1 MPVKSAPG
9 TPPQAVQDALFQ
21 SASGA
26 VPDVALDET
35 LCTLLSL
42 MVLGVTPVFAAPL
55 VSLEAPATVPRG
67 DAFVALAV
75 SNEPVT
81 GFSFKWMG
89 KSYAANAYTGG
100 SSSGAEQKWQ
110 AVIMLPVSLD
120 ASESDLTLTVAPIAG
135 QTGGKRQGAAGQ
147 AVTQSIHLVNKDR
160 PVQQLTVDKKYVD
173 PPAAQM
179 ERIKADR
186 ELVRKTL
193 AQYSPSRQWTLPFE
207 RPVPGDVSSLFGL
220 KRVFNGQ
227 PRGLHRGL
235 DLRGAEGTP
244 ILACADGK
252 VALTG
257 NLYFSGNVVYIN
269 HGEGVFTAY
278 LHLSKTLV
286 EKDQLVRK
294 GDVVG
299 LVGATG
305 RVTGPHLHLSL
316 LVQGVSVDPQPFL
329 SAATGGENKAPASA
343 DQPSQAPKTG
353 K

>member
-1 MPVKSAPG
+1 MIQPLHTILRHQAMRTEKSVLNSAFLLP
-9 TPPQAVQDALFQ
+9 LFL
-21 SASGA
+21 AFF
-26 VPDVALDET
+26 
-35 LCTLLSL
+35 TLLLLSPF
-42 MVLGVTPVFAAPL
+42 GNISAFAAPQ
-55 VSLEAPATVPRG
+55 VKLEAPATVARG

-75 SNEPVT
+75 SNEHVT
-81 GFSFKWMG
+81 TFNFRWMG
-89 KSYAANAYTGG
+89 KNYAATAMAVAQAPGG
-100 SSSGAEQKWQ
+100 GQKWQ
-110 AVIMLPVSLD
+110 AVILLPVPLD
-120 ASESDLTLTVAPIAG
+120 AKENDFTLSATPVTG
-135 QTGGKRQGAAGQ
+135 QAGGKKPAAAPQ
-147 AVTQSIHLVNKDR
+147 AATLGIGVYDKDR
-160 PVQQLTVDKKYVD
+160 PVQKLTVDKKYVD

-193 AQYSPSRQWTLPFE
+193 AAYVPERLWTLPFD

-244 ILACADGK
+244 IVACADGR

-257 NLYFSGNVVYIN
+257 DLYFSGNVVYIN

-278 LHLSKTLV
+278 LHMSKILV
-286 EKDQLVRK
+286 AKDQVVRK
-294 GDVVG
+294 GEVIG

-316 LVQGVSVDPQPFL
+316 LVQGVSVDPQPL
-329 SAATGGENKAPASA
+329 L
-343 DQPSQAPKTG
+343 QAPRANG
-353 K
+353 GVAPRAE

>member
-1 MPVKSAPG
+1 MRHLVLPVLL
-9 TPPQAVQDALFQ
+9 TFF
-21 SASGA
+21 
-26 VPDVALDET
+26 
-35 LCTLLSL
+35 TLLP
-42 MVLGVTPVFAAPL
+42 MTALGASPAAAAPL
-55 VSLEAPATVPRG
+55 ISLEAPATVARG

-75 SNEPVT
+75 SNEPVRA
-81 GFSFKWMG
+81 FSFKWLG
-89 KSYAANAYTGG
+89 KSHTANAQTVGA
-100 SSSGAEQKWQ
+100 SQGAEQKWQ
-110 AVIMLPVSLD
+110 AVILLPVPLD
-120 ASESDLTLTVAPIAG
+120 AKENDLTLSVTPIAG
-135 QTGGKRQGAAGQ
+135 QTSGKKSATAGQ
-147 AVTQSIHLVNKDR
+147 TATQSTHLVNKDR

-186 ELVRKTL
+186 ELVRKAL
-193 AQYSPSRQWTLPFE
+193 AQYLPERYWALPFE
-207 RPVPGDVSSLFGL
+207 RPVTGGVSSLFGL
-220 KRVFNGQ
+220 KRVFNGK

-278 LHLSKTLV
+278 LHLSKILV
-286 EKDQLVRK
+286 ADDQMVRK
-294 GDVVG
+294 GDVIG
-299 LVGATG
+299 LVGSTG

-316 LVQGVSVDPQPFL
+316 MVQGVSVDPQPFL
-329 SAATGGENKAPASA
+329 AAAAGGESKAPASA
-343 DQPSQAPKTG
+343 NQPSQAPKAG

>member
-1 MPVKSAPG
+1 MIHFLRKNGPCPHRIRTNWGLMP
-9 TPPQAVQDALFQ
+9 ALMMPLILACF
-21 SASGA
+21 SLLI
-26 VPDVALDET
+26 VAA
-35 LCTLLSL
+35 
-42 MVLGVTPVFAAPL
+42 LGGSPAFAAPQI
-55 VSLEAPATVPRG
+55 SLEAPATVARG

-75 SNEPVT
+75 SNEPVQS
-81 GFSFKWMG
+81 FSFKWMG
-89 KSYAANAYTGG
+89 KNYAATAYAGEA
-100 SSSGAEQKWQ
+100 SSGAEKKWQ
-110 AVIMLPVSLD
+110 AVILLPVPLD
-120 ASESDLTLTVAPIAG
+120 AKENDLTLTVAPITGQPGGKKPVASG
-135 QTGGKRQGAAGQ
+135 QTA
-147 AVTQSIHLVNKDR
+147 TQSIGLYNKDR

-193 AQYSPSRQWTLPFE
+193 AQYSPERQWTLPFE
-207 RPVPGDVSSLFGL
+207 RPVSGDVSSLFGL

-278 LHLSKTLV
+278 LHMSKVLV
-286 EKDQLVRK
+286 EKDQVVRK
-294 GDVVG
+294 GDVIG

-316 LVQGVSVDPQPFL
+316 LVQGVSVDPQPFIPAAASSEKKASS
-329 SAATGGENKAPASA
+329 SAN
-343 DQPSQAPKTG
+343 QPLQALKKG